1 MMASKSD
8 IDMIGGLVATAMVDE
23 LKEALAEQRIELAAL
38 RAENERLHDELESLR
53 AQLYGT
59 QCEDCAGQGMPQK
72 AVLYCCHCGQP
83 FTRVVEGKG

>member
-1 MMASKSD
+1 MNMLTDPIIKKQA
-8 IDMIGGLVATAMVDE
+8 
-23 LKEALAEQRIELAAL
+23 ELARAMFAETVARARAIDDL
-38 RAENERLHDELESLR
+38 RAKNERLRDELESLR